1 MGTDK
6 AAKITVR
13 EIASMGI
20 MIALLEVSVHLLAP
34 LPNVE
39 PVSLL
44 VILYTLILGKKVGYI
59 LAAYLLLEGF
69 AYGFGIWWVSYL
81 YVWPLLAMITF
92 MFRRQT
98 SPWFFGILS
107 GGFGLCF
114 GMLCSIPYLFL
125 GGPAAAFSWW
135 VAGIP
140 YDLIHCAANF
150 LLCLAFFTPLHR
162 LLKQFAVY
170 SSTYSL

>member
-1 MGTDK
+1 MNTDK
-6 AAKITVR
+6 ATKTSVR

-20 MIALLEVSVHLLAP
+20 MTALLEVSVHLMAP

-39 PVSLL
+39 PVTLL

-69 AYGFGIWWVSYL
+69 AYGFGVWWISYL
-81 YVWPLLAMITF
+81 YVWPLLAVIAF
-92 MFRRQT
+92 LFRRQA
-98 SPWFFGILS
+98 SPWLFSVIS
-107 GGFGLCF
+107 GCFGLCF
-114 GMLCSIPYLFL
+114 GMLCTIPYLFL
-125 GGPAAAFSWW
+125 SGPAAAFSWW

-150 LLCLAFFTPLHR
+150 MLCLVFFTPLYR
-162 LLKQFAVY
+162 LLKRLYSY